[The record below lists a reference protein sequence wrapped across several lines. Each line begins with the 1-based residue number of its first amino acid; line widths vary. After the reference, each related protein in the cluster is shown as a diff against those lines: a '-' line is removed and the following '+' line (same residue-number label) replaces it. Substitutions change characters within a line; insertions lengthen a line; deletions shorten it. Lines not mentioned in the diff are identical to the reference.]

1 MFFVSQLWR
10 LESKFNASTSL
21 IPFQAFLLICGLPS
35 VWVHPRYPSMCSENV
50 HKYKLD
56 LEKAEEW
63 EVKFLSFVENSPSWE
78 ICMWV
83 KKQQLEL
90 DMEQQT
96 GSKLGKE
103 YIKAVILLI

>member
-1 MFFVSQLWR
+1 
-10 LESKFNASTSL
+10 
-21 IPFQAFLLICGLPS
+21 
-35 VWVHPRYPSMCSENV
+35 MCSENV
-50 HKYKLD
+50 LKYKLD

-63 EVKFLSFVENSPSWE
+63 EIKFLSSVENSPSWE

-90 DMEQQT
+90 DMEEQT

-103 YIKAVILLI
+103 YIKAVILFI